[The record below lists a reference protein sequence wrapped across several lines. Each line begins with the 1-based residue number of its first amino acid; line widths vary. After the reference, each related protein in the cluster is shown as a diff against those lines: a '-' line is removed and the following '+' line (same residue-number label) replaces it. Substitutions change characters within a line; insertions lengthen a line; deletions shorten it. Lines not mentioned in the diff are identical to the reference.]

1 MGISVNVDIS
11 NHFKVGHN
19 WGALLGSSLVKDRP
33 DWFSRLVIL
42 NTNNLPDGEVNP
54 DRFHRKSD
62 FSKFLI
68 FDLRSWFVTIS
79 ILNTFHLLDGGEE
92 FI

>member
-68 FDLRSWFVTIS
+68 FDAAFLVRHNFNIEHIS
-79 ILNTFHLLDGGEE
+79 
-92 FI
+92 FIGWG